1 MQTKHLIS
9 LIMSRMFASILKD
22 NNWAKEIIASFITM
36 IIIYERGRGSMT
48 TSQEKCSCRK
58 FTADKKSNVKIGPL
72 N

>member
-36 IIIYERGRGSMT
+36 IIIYEGPGSMT
-48 TSQEKCSCRK
+48 LSQE
-58 FTADKKSNVKIGPL
+58 
-72 N
+72 